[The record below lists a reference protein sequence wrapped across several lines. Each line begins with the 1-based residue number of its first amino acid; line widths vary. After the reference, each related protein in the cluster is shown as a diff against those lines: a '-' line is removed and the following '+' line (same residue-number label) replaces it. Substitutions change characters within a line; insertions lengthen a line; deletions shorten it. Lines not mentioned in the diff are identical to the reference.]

1 MKNQTV
7 DKSDDFNDERKRVDN
22 ERIMSEYERIMS
34 ELNLNEKLIVEYL
47 IQNERIVNK
56 EASSLTGLSSA
67 QIRRVFVSLQK
78 KQIIEG
84 IGKSRGRFYQ
94 LVKKVT

>member
-1 MKNQTV
+1 MIKQTF

-22 ERIMSEYERIMS
+22 ERIMS

-47 IQNERIVNK
+47 IQNEKIVNK

-67 QIRRVFVSLQK
+67 QIRRLFVSLQK

-94 LVKKVT
+94 LVKKVN

>member
-1 MKNQTV
+1 MIKQTF

-22 ERIMSEYERIMS
+22 ERIMS

-47 IQNERIVNK
+47 IQNEKIVNK

-67 QIRRVFVSLQK
+67 QIRRLFVSLQK
-78 KQIIEG
+78 NK
-84 IGKSRGRFYQ
+84 
-94 LVKKVT
+94 L